1 MPQSHG
7 SRRKTRSLVTKGNTV
22 KGLSYLLIDYKVGDT
37 VVVNVDP
44 REHNSMPH
52 RRFQGKVGIVQDVGR
67 RSLKIAVKLG
77 EKEKILQTRLNHI
90 KPFVTRKAKLE

>member
-1 MPQSHG
+1 
-7 SRRKTRSLVTKGNTV
+7 
-22 KGLSYLLIDYKVGDT
+22 
-37 VVVNVDP
+37 
-44 REHNSMPH
+44 MPH

-77 EKEKILQTRLNHI
+77 EKEKLLQTRLNHI